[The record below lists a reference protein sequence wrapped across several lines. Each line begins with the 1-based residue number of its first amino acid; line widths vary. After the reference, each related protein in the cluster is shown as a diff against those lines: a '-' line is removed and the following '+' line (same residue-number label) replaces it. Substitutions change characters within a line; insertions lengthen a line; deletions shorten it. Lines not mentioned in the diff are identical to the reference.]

1 MTTQPDSGLNFNSLK
16 SLQNNEAF
24 IRRHIGPDED
34 ETSEMLQQL
43 GVDSIDALT
52 SQIVPKKIQLSQ
64 PINLKDAMTEESTLE
79 YLKQMA
85 AQNKIYKS
93 YIGMGY
99 YPTHVPAVIQRN
111 VLENPGWYTA
121 YTPYQP
127 EIAQGRLEAILN
139 FQQLT
144 MDLTG
149 MDLASASL
157 LDESTAAA
165 EAMAMAYRVSK
176 SKSNRFFIQN
186 NCFPQ
191 TLDVVK
197 TRAVQLNIE
206 VVVGKLSEID
216 NEEIFGA
223 LIQYPDSLGNIIE
236 IKAAI
241 ETVHQQK
248 GIVAVAT
255 DLMALVML
263 RSPGDLGADIVLGN
277 SQRFGVPMAYGGPHA
292 AFFATRD
299 KFKRSMPGRII
310 GVSRDAQGNPA
321 LRMAMQTREQ
331 HIRRE
336 KATSNICTAQVLLAN
351 MASFYAVYHGPQG
364 LRTIANRIHRY
375 TQILA
380 KGLTLANMDQKGVRL
395 VNYSYFDT
403 LTLDVGDR
411 RDEIIRRALEA
422 KINLRIDPANTL
434 GVSLDETTTE
444 ADIELLWRVLL
455 GEEAFEISI
464 AAIDAE
470 ICEKQTSVIPQQLLR
485 SDEILSHPVF
495 NQYHSETEMMRYLKR
510 LENRDLALNH
520 SMIALGSCTM
530 KLNAAAEMIPI
541 SWPEFSQLHP
551 FVPRTQ
557 VQGYKQLIDE
567 LEDML
572 IAITGYDAIAMQ
584 PNSGAQGEYAGLL
597 AIRNY
602 LDDNGGEDR
611 NICLIPSSAHGT
623 NPASAAL
630 AGMKVMVVA
639 CDEKGNVN
647 MEDLQSKVESI
658 SEQLACIM
666 VTYPSTHG
674 VYEESIVE
682 ICEIVHQHGGQVYM
696 DGANM
701 NAQVGITCPGFIG
714 SDVSHLNLHKTFSIP
729 HGGGGP
735 GMGPIGA
742 KQHLAPYFPNHS
754 VVQLRGRKSEGGA
767 VSAAPFGSAGILPI
781 SWAYIAMTGGKGQK
795 LATQYALLNANYMA
809 TKLAEHYP
817 ILYRGRNDR
826 VAHEC
831 IIDLRPIKAETG
843 ITEVDIAKRLM
854 DYGFHAP
861 TMSFPVA
868 GTFMIEPTE
877 SESKLELDRFIEAI
891 VSIKKE
897 IGRVK
902 SGELDETDNPL
913 KNAPHTEQVI
923 VNDNWQHKYSREEAA
938 FPAPWL
944 RQNKFWPSVSRIDD
958 VFGDRNLVC
967 SCPPIEAYEDE

>member
-1 MTTQPDSGLNFNSLK
+1 MNNKSSSSVHFD
-16 SLQNNEAF
+16 SLQQLKNSDAF
-24 IRRHIGPDED
+24 ISRHIGPDKA
-34 ETSEMLQQL
+34 ETEAMLQEV
-43 GVDSIDALT
+43 GANSIEDLT
-52 SQIVPKKIQLSQ
+52 SQIVPQKIQLSE
-64 PINLKDAMTEESTLE
+64 PINLKSALSEEESLS
-79 YLKQMA
+79 YLKKMA
-85 AQNKIYKS
+85 GHNQVYKS

-99 YPTHVPAVIQRN
+99 YPTHVPPVIQRN

-139 FQQLT
+139 FQQMT

-149 MDLASASL
+149 MELASASL

-165 EAMAMAYRVSK
+165 EAMAMAHRVSK
-176 SKSNRFFIQN
+176 SNSNQFFIQH

-191 TLDVVK
+191 TIDVVR
-197 TRAVQLNIE
+197 TRAEQLGIE
-206 VVVGKLSEID
+206 VIVGSID
-216 NEEIFGA
+216 EVCELDIFGA
-223 LIQYPDSLGNIIE
+223 LFQYPDSQGLIVDLEAVIDS
-236 IKAAI
+236 
-241 ETVHQQK
+241 VHQQK
-248 GIVAVAT
+248 AVAAVAT
-255 DLMALVML
+255 DLMSLMML
-263 RSPGDLGADIVLGN
+263 KAPGDFGADIVLGN

-299 KFKRSMPGRII
+299 KYKRSMPGRII
-310 GVSRDAQGNPA
+310 GVSKDAQGNPA

-364 LRTIANRIHRY
+364 LLQIANRIHRF
-375 TQILA
+375 TRILA
-380 KGLTLANMDQKGVRL
+380 EGLALSNMAQKGMKL
-395 VNYSYFDT
+395 VNQHYFDT
-403 LTLDVGDR
+403 LTLEVGEQ

-422 KINLRIDPANTL
+422 EVNLRIDPNNTL
-434 GVSLDETTTE
+434 GVSIDETTTE
-444 ADIELLWRVLL
+444 TDIELLWKVIL
-455 GEEAFEISI
+455 GDDVFEINI
-464 AAIDAE
+464 ADIDAD
-470 ICEKQTSVIPQQLLR
+470 ICKQQSSVIPENVLR
-485 SDEILSHPVF
+485 TDSVLSHPVF

-530 KLNAAAEMIPI
+530 KLNAASEMMPI
-541 SWPEFSQLHP
+541 SWPEFAQIHP
-551 FVPRTQ
+551 FVPRNQ

-567 LEDML
+567 LEEML

-597 AIRNY
+597 AIRKY
-602 LDDNGGEDR
+602 LDDNGGEER

-630 AGMKVMVVA
+630 AGMRVMVVG
-639 CDEKGNVN
+639 CDDKGNIDRD
-647 MEDLQSKVESI
+647 DLRQKVESI
-658 SEQLACIM
+658 SAELACIM

-674 VYEESIVE
+674 VYEESIMD
-682 ICEIVHQHGGQVYM
+682 ICEIIHQHGGQVYM

-714 SDVSHLNLHKTFSIP
+714 SDVSHLNLHKTFAIP

-735 GMGPIGA
+735 GMGPIGV

-754 VVQLRGRKSEGGA
+754 VVQLRGRKAEGGA
-767 VSAAPFGSAGILPI
+767 VSAAPFGSTGILPI
-781 SWAYIAMTGGKGQK
+781 SWAYIAMMGGKGQK

-809 TKLAEHYP
+809 TRLSEHFP
-817 ILYRGRNDR
+817 ILYRGRNER

-831 IIDLRPIKAETG
+831 IVDLRPIKAETG

-868 GTFMIEPTE
+868 GTFMVEPTE
-877 SESKLELDRFIEAI
+877 SESKAELDRFIDAMIAI
-891 VSIKKE
+891 KGE
-897 IGRVK
+897 IGRVQ
-902 SGELDETDNPL
+902 SGELDSIDNPL
-913 KNAPHTEQVI
+913 KNAPHTEKAI
-923 VNDNWQHKYSREEAA
+923 VDNQWQHKYTREEAA
-938 FPAPWL
+938 FPAAWVKH
-944 RQNKFWPSVSRIDD
+944 NKFWPSVSRIDD

-967 SCPPIEAYEDE
+967 SCPPIEDYE

>member
-1 MTTQPDSGLNFNSLK
+1 MTTKNSLSLNFESLK
-16 SLQNNEAF
+16 TLQNSEEF
-24 IRRHIGPDED
+24 IARHIGPRQH
-34 ETSEMLQQL
+34 ETEQMLADI
-43 GVDSIDALT
+43 GAKTIDDLT
-52 SQIVPKKIQLSQ
+52 TQIVPKKIQYAD
-64 PINLKDAMTEESTLE
+64 PINLKAAMSEQESLS
-79 YLKQMA
+79 YLKKMA
-85 AQNKIYKS
+85 SDNEIYKS

-99 YPTHVPAVIQRN
+99 YPTHVPPVIQRN

-139 FQQLT
+139 FQQMTL
-144 MDLTG
+144 DLTG
-149 MDLASASL
+149 MELASASL

-165 EAMAMAYRVSK
+165 EAMAMAHRVSK
-176 SKSNRFFIQN
+176 SKSNQFFIQQ

-191 TLDVVK
+191 TIDVVR
-197 TRAVQLNIE
+197 TRAKQLGIE
-206 VVVGKLSEID
+206 IIVGDINEVEKLD
-216 NEEIFGA
+216 IFGA
-223 LIQYPDSLGNIIE
+223 LFQYPDSQGMIVDLEEVI
-236 IKAAI
+236 A
-241 ETVHQQK
+241 TVHAQK
-248 GIVAVAT
+248 GIAAVAT
-255 DLMALVML
+255 DLMSLVML
-263 RSPGDLGADIVLGN
+263 RAPGELGADIVLGN

-299 KFKRSMPGRII
+299 QFKRSIPGRII
-310 GVSRDAQGNPA
+310 GVSKDTEGTPA

-351 MASFYAVYHGPQG
+351 MAGFYAVYHGADG
-364 LRTIANRIHRY
+364 LKTIANRIHRY
-375 TQILA
+375 TRILVEGLSLSNVQP
-380 KGLTLANMDQKGVRL
+380 KGIQL
-395 VNYSYFDT
+395 VNKNYFDT
-403 LTLDVGDR
+403 ITLKVGEE

-422 KINLRIDPANTL
+422 EINLRIDPTNTL
-434 GVSLDETTTE
+434 GISLDETTTV
-444 ADIELLWRVLL
+444 ADIELLWKVLL
-455 GEEAFEISI
+455 GEDAAEINV

-470 ICEKQTSVIPQQLLR
+470 ICKNQSSVIPDNLLR
-485 SDEILSHPVF
+485 TSPILTHPVF
-495 NQYHSETEMMRYLKR
+495 NLYHSETEMMRYLKR

-530 KLNAAAEMIPI
+530 KLNAASEMMPI
-541 SWPEFSQLHP
+541 SWPGFAQIHP
-551 FVPRTQ
+551 FVPRIQ

-567 LEDML
+567 LEAML

-602 LDDNGGEDR
+602 LDDHGGEDR
-611 NICLIPSSAHGT
+611 NVCLIPSSAHGT

-630 AGMKVMVVA
+630 AGMKVVVVK
-639 CDEKGNVN
+639 CDEQGNV
-647 MEDLQSKVESI
+647 DLDDLRDKVESVA
-658 SEQLACIM
+658 EQLACIM

-674 VYEESIVE
+674 VYEENIVE

-701 NAQVGITCPGFIG
+701 NAQVGITSPGFIG

-735 GMGPIGA
+735 GMGPIGV

-754 VVQLRGRKSEGGA
+754 VVQLRGRKSAGGA
-767 VSAAPFGSAGILPI
+767 VSAAPFGSAGVLPI
-781 SWAYIAMTGGKGQK
+781 SWAYIAMMGGKGQK
-795 LATQYALLNANYMA
+795 LATQYALLNANYVA
-809 TKLAEHYP
+809 TKLNEHYP
-817 ILYRGRNDR
+817 VLYRGRNDR

-831 IIDLRPIKAETG
+831 IIDLRPIKAATG

-877 SESKLELDRFIEAI
+877 SESKAELDRFIDAMI
-891 VSIKKE
+891 SIKGE
-897 IGRVK
+897 IEKVK
-902 SGELDETDNPL
+902 SGEIDANDNPL
-913 KNAPHTEQVI
+913 KNAPHTQQAI
-923 VNDNWQHKYSREEAA
+923 VDNQWEHPYTREEAA
-938 FPAPWL
+938 FPTAWVKH
-944 RQNKFWPSVSRIDD
+944 NKFWPSVSRIDD
-958 VFGDRNLVC
+958 VFGDRNLIC
-967 SCPPIEAYEDE
+967 SCPPIEAYQD